1 MEKWNARNSNVFEF
15 LVIFNEIMNIIIVV
29 FEIINSKSIID

>member
-15 LVIFNEIMNIIIVV
+15 LVIFNEIMKYYYCRI
-29 FEIINSKSIID
+29 